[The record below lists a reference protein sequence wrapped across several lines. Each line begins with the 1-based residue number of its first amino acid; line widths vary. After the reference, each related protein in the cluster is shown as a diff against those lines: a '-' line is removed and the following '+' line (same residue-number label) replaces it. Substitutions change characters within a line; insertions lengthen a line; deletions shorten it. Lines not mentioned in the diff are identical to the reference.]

1 MSPDRRSIP
10 RSNGVQVSFTS
21 GAAGFHHRKLL
32 VISPPGTVSNALIN
46 AVESEFLWLS
56 VECVHDFQ
64 SACEGRENDVHLIL
78 IDQQLINEFIE
89 FRGVLAQKYP
99 LALNAIMAGFRR
111 DLDGAEFAHFIETRA
126 IRGIL
131 PMDVNLDVWLSI
143 LRIMLK
149 GGEYF
154 PPGLFH
160 ARYHSRIG
168 DREHSPTGGR
178 ETASSA
184 VSTRRDGGGSLT
196 MNNLTEREVEILA
209 KVAQGNQNKIIAADL
224 GLSEHTVKIHLHNI
238 IHKLGVH
245 NRTEA
250 AALYYTHTN
259 QRADDAALTGDNGPD
274 DPASLNDSS
283 STD

>member
-1 MSPDRRSIP
+1 MSPDRRSVP
-10 RSNGVQVSFTS
+10 RNNGVQVSFTNS
-21 GAAGFHHRKLL
+21 AAGFHHRTLL

-56 VECVHDFQ
+56 VDCVHDFQ
-64 SACEGRENDVHLIL
+64 SACDGRENDVHLIL

-99 LALNAIMAGFRR
+99 LALNAIMAGFRH
-111 DLDGAEFAHFIETRA
+111 DLNGAEFAHFIETRA

-168 DREHSPTGGR
+168 DREHNPIGGR
-178 ETASSA
+178 ETANSA
-184 VSTRRDGGGSLT
+184 ISMRRDGGGSLT
-196 MNNLTEREVEILA
+196 MNNLTEREVDVLRLLARGRSNREIAEDLV
-209 KVAQGNQNKIIAADL
+209 VAEPTVKTHVSHVLDKL
-224 GLSEHTVKIHLHNI
+224 GL
-238 IHKLGVH
+238 
-245 NRTEA
+245 RD
-250 AALYYTHTN
+250 
-259 QRADDAALTGDNGPD
+259 RAQAVVLAYEVGLVRPG
-274 DPASLNDSS
+274 AS
-283 STD
+283 